1 MTYEIFNEDCLKK
14 MDEMISEGRKFQLVI
29 ADLPY
34 GQSNC
39 EWDKQIPFEEI
50 WPRLDALTD
59 ADTPI
64 LLFGTEPFSSELRLS
79 NKPMYKY
86 DLYWVKEKPVNF
98 FQLKRRFGK
107 TTENICVFY
116 KYQPTYN
123 PQKFLHQGKPVKNS
137 PKGRHNSITAGI
149 GPDVTAYEDDG
160 TRYPTDILNFNRE
173 PMGTT
178 DHPTQKPVLLL
189 EYLIKTFSNPGDNVL
204 DFVMGVGS
212 TGVACQN
219 TDRNFTGIEIDE
231 KYYNISI
238 GRLQSNE
245 AEINTLKNEARN
257 N

>member
-1 MTYEIFNEDCLKK
+1 MKYELYNEDCLVK
-14 MDEMISEGRKFQLVI
+14 MDEFAREGRKFDLVI

-34 GQSNC
+34 GQSNY
-39 EWDKQIPFEEI
+39 EWDKMIPFEDI
-50 WPRLDALTD
+50 WSRLEAITD

-64 LLFGTEPFSSELRLS
+64 LLFGTEPFSSKLRTS
-79 NKPMYKY
+79 NLGMYKY

-116 KYQPTYN
+116 KSQPTYN
-123 PQKFLHQGKPVKNS
+123 PQKTIHEGKLVKNS
-137 PKGRHNSITAGI
+137 PKGRHNSVTAGI
-149 GPDVTAYEDDG
+149 GPDVTPYEDDG

-178 DHPTQKPVLLL
+178 THPTQKPVLLL
-189 EYLIKTFSNPGDNVL
+189 EHLVKSFSNPGDTVL

-219 TDRNFTGIEIDE
+219 TDRNFVGIEIDK
-231 KYYNISI
+231 KYYNISLD
-238 GRLQSNE
+238 RLAKNQE
-245 AEINTLKNEARN
+245 EINILKNA
-257 N
+257 

>member
-1 MTYEIFNEDCLKK
+1 MSYEIFNEDCLKK

-59 ADTPI
+59 ADTAI

-116 KYQPTYN
+116 KSQPTYN
-123 PQKFLHQGKPVKNS
+123 PQKTKGAKNHSKGVKKENANNNYGKFDFVDNS
-137 PKGRHNSITAGI
+137 EELGDMKHPTSILTFSK
-149 GPDVTAYEDDG
+149 PH
-160 TRYPTDILNFNRE
+160 PSK
-173 PMGTT
+173 MK
-178 DHPTQKPVLLL
+178 HPTQKPTELL
-189 EYLIKTFSNPGDNVL
+189 EWLIRTYTNEGDLVL
-204 DFVMGVGS
+204 DNCMGSGS
-212 TGVACQN
+212 TGVACKN
-219 TDRNFTGIEIDE
+219 LNRDFIGIELDE
-231 KYYNISI
+231 KYFKIAEE
-238 GRLQSNE
+238 RL
-245 AEINTLKNEARN
+245 KK
-257 N
+257 